1 MGRGARHLR
10 PQSISEQVPE
20 TSAPAGDEL
29 GALARLA
36 FAGLAG
42 AAGGI
47 GSIHAG
53 IAGRVFSAVGSGG
66 RVVERSHDAI
76 SAAAYG
82 AVRGTFLAGGRAAAA
97 ALRAHRGGSPLSATP
112 RGGMVLGALNGLIGD
127 ELERQASPLQQPM
140 AVRAAGR
147 VVPPERDALA
157 AAFPAATGRLV
168 VLLHGL
174 METEHAWELGAHREG
189 RTYGSRLAADLGL
202 TPVYVRYNSG
212 RHISENGRSL
222 AELLEAVTG
231 AWPVE
236 VEEIA
241 LIGHSMGGL
250 VERSAGHQAAEQ
262 GMAWV
267 RQVRRIVSLGTPH
280 MGAPLAQ
287 AVHYAG
293 AALSA
298 LPETRPFGAFLRRRS
313 GGIRDLRQGSLVD
326 EDWRDRDPGA
336 LKAVA
341 CREVPLLDGV
351 THCFISAT
359 ITRSERHPVGRLLGD
374 ALVLSPSASGRS
386 SSRRIA
392 FQEGRHVGQ
401 AHHLA
406 LLNHP
411 AVYEQLHEWLSTS
424 S

>member
-1 MGRGARHLR
+1 MGRGARHLW
-10 PQSISEQVPE
+10 PQSLSEQVPE
-20 TSAPAGDEL
+20 APAPAGDEL
-29 GALARLA
+29 PALTRLA
-36 FAGLAG
+36 FDELGA

-47 GSIHAG
+47 GSIHLG
-53 IAGRVFSAVGSGG
+53 IAGRVFSAVGPGG
-66 RVVERSHDAI
+66 RVVERSHHAI

-97 ALRAHRGGSPLSATP
+97 ALRARRGGRPLSVTP
-112 RGGMVLGALNGLIGD
+112 RGATVLGALSGLIGD
-127 ELERQASPLQQPM
+127 ELEREQSPLQQPM

-157 AAFPAATGRLV
+157 AVFPRATARV
-168 VLLHGL
+168 VVFLHGL
-174 METEHAWELGAHREG
+174 METEHAWELGARREG
-189 RTYGSRLAADLGL
+189 GTYGSRLAQDLGV

-212 RHISENGRSL
+212 RHVSENGRSL

-231 AWPVE
+231 AWPVDLG
-236 VEEIA
+236 EIA

-250 VERSAGHQAAEQ
+250 VARSAGHQAAAA

-267 RQVRRIVSLGTPH
+267 RHVRQVVSIGTPH

-298 LPETRPFGAFLRRRS
+298 LPETRPLGAFLRRHS

-326 EDWRDRDPGA
+326 EDWRDRDPDT

-341 CREVPLLDGV
+341 CREVPLLDGA
-351 THCFISAT
+351 THCFITAT

-374 ALVLSPSASGRS
+374 ALVLTSSASGRS
-386 SSRRIA
+386 RSRRIPLH
-392 FQEGRHVGQ
+392 QGTHVGQ
-401 AHHLA
+401 AHHLG

-411 AVYEQLHEWLSTS
+411 AVYEQLRVWLTASP
-424 S
+424 

>member
-1 MGRGARHLR
+1 VSDQAL
-10 PQSISEQVPE
+10 E
-20 TSAPAGDEL
+20 APAADEL
-29 GALARLA
+29 PSLTRLA
-36 FAGLAG
+36 FDELAG
-42 AAGGI
+42 AVGGI
-47 GSIHAG
+47 GSIHRG
-53 IAGRVFSAVGSGG
+53 IAGRVFSAVGPGG
-66 RVVERSHDAI
+66 RAVERTHDAI
-76 SAAAYG
+76 SGAAYG
-82 AVRGTFLAGGRAAAA
+82 AVRGAFGVGGRAGAA
-97 ALRAHRGGSPLSATP
+97 ALRARRSGRPLSTTP
-112 RGGMVLGALNGLIGD
+112 RGAIMLGAISGLIGD

-140 AVRAAGR
+140 ALRARGR
-147 VVPPERDALA
+147 VVPPRPGALA
-157 AAFPAATGRLV
+157 AAFPGASGRIV
-168 VLLHGL
+168 VFVHGL
-174 METEHAWELGAHREG
+174 METEHGWKLGARREG
-189 RTYGSRLAADLGL
+189 GTYGSRLEGELGL

-222 AELLEAVTG
+222 AELLEAVAG

-250 VERSAGHQAAEQ
+250 VARSACHRAAED

-267 RQVRRIVSLGTPH
+267 SHVRRTVSLGTPH

-293 AALSA
+293 AALWA

-313 GGIRDLRQGSLVD
+313 GGIRDMRQGSLVD
-326 EDWRDRDPGA
+326 DDWRDRDPDA

-341 CREVPLLDGV
+341 CREVPLLDGA

-359 ITRSERHPVGRLLGD
+359 ITRSKRHPVGRLLGD
-374 ALVLSPSASGRS
+374 ALVLEPSASGRS
-386 SSRRIA
+386 RSRRIA
-392 FQEGRHVGQ
+392 FQDGRHVAP

-411 AVYEQLHEWLSTS
+411 AVYAQLREWLSWS
-424 S
+424 P

>member
-1 MGRGARHLR
+1 M
-10 PQSISEQVPE
+10 SEQVPE
-20 TSAPAGDEL
+20 APAAAGDEL
-29 GALARLA
+29 RALTRLA
-36 FAGLAG
+36 FDELGG
-42 AAGGI
+42 AVGGI
-47 GSIHAG
+47 GSIHRG
-53 IAGRVFSAVGSGG
+53 IAGRVFSAIGPPG
-66 RVVERSHDAI
+66 RLVERSHDAI
-76 SAAAYG
+76 SATAYG
-82 AVRGTFLAGGRAAAA
+82 AVRGTFEAGGWAAAA
-97 ALRAHRGGSPLSATP
+97 ALRARRGGSALSATP
-112 RGGMVLGALNGLIGD
+112 RGATVLGALSGLIGD
-127 ELERQASPLQQPM
+127 ELERRDSPLQQPM

-157 AAFPAATGRLV
+157 TAFPAASGRLI

-174 METEHAWELGAHREG
+174 METEHAWGVGAPSQG
-189 RTYGSRLAADLGL
+189 GTYGSRLAEDLGF

-222 AELLEAVTG
+222 AELLEAAVG
-231 AWPVE
+231 AWPVQ

-250 VERSAGHQAAEQ
+250 VGRSAGHEAAEV

-267 RQVRRIVSLGTPH
+267 RHVRWIVSLGTPH
-280 MGAPLAQ
+280 LGVPLAQ

-326 EDWRDRDPGA
+326 EDWRDRDPDA
-336 LKAVA
+336 LNAVV

-351 THCFISAT
+351 THCFVSAT

-374 ALVLSPSASGRS
+374 TLVLSPSASGRGR
-386 SSRRIA
+386 SRRIA
-392 FQEGRHVGQ
+392 FQEGRHIGQ
-401 AHHLA
+401 AHHIA

-411 AVYEQLHEWLSTS
+411 LVYEQLREWLSTLPDARLGDPR
-424 S
+424 

>member
-1 MGRGARHLR
+1 M
-10 PQSISEQVPE
+10 SEQVPE
-20 TSAPAGDEL
+20 APAPAGDEL
-29 GALARLA
+29 RELTRLA
-36 FAGLAG
+36 FDELGG
-42 AAGGI
+42 AVGGI
-47 GSIHAG
+47 GSIHRG
-53 IAGRVFSAVGSGG
+53 IAGRVFSAIGPPG
-66 RVVERSHDAI
+66 RLVERSHDAI
-76 SAAAYG
+76 SATAYG
-82 AVRGTFLAGGRAAAA
+82 AVRGTFEAGGWAAAA
-97 ALRAHRGGSPLSATP
+97 ALQARRGGSPLSVTP
-112 RGGMVLGALNGLIGD
+112 RGATVLGALSGLIGD
-127 ELERQASPLQQPM
+127 ELERQDSPLQQRM
-140 AVRAAGR
+140 AVRSAGR
-147 VVPPERDALA
+147 VVPPEHGALA
-157 AAFPAATGRLV
+157 TAFPAASGRLV

-174 METEHAWELGAHREG
+174 METEHAWGLGARREG
-189 RTYGSRLAADLGL
+189 GTYGSRLTVDLGF
-202 TPVYVRYNSG
+202 TSVYVRYNSG

-231 AWPVE
+231 AWPVKI
-236 VEEIA
+236 EEIA

-250 VERSAGHQAAEQ
+250 VARSAGHQAAEV
-262 GMAWV
+262 GMEWV
-267 RQVRRIVSLGTPH
+267 HDLRWIVSLGTPH

-326 EDWRDRDPGA
+326 EDWRDRDPDA

-341 CREVPLLDGV
+341 CRELPLIGGV
-351 THCFISAT
+351 THCFVSAT

-374 ALVLSPSASGRS
+374 ALVLTPSASGGGR
-386 SSRRIA
+386 SRRIA

-401 AHHLA
+401 AHHIA

-411 AVYEQLHEWLSTS
+411 VVYEQLREWLSTS